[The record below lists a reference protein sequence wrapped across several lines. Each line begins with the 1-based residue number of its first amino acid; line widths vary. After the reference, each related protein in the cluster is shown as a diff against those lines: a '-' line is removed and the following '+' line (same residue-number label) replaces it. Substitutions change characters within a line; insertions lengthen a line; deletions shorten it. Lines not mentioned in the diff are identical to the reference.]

1 MADSLGEVL
10 EAGKWEKALFTTYS
24 LSLTFFESVI
34 LRALRKAECHE
45 IWVVA
50 DVDGYRSSL
59 MERGSGGVGAE
70 YHLIPIGLPKG
81 VFHAKCCYLVGTE
94 TDVLTIGSGNL
105 TFGGYGRNLEV
116 LEVLTPGAHR
126 QCFNAFADLLTAL
139 KGREDIVCPDMSW
152 AEMFAA
158 RAYEV
163 GAGDDTG
170 ADYPRLLTSVRRPI
184 KEQLAELTV
193 ASGPV
198 ESLTVLSPFFDP
210 DGKAVQELAAE
221 TKTRRVRV
229 ALPPG
234 DVQSTFPF
242 PKASRWTLPPS
253 AVTLQLEQ
261 EIRPLH
267 AKWIEIETRKGV
279 FALTGS
285 VNGTRQALCGTNNIE
300 AGVLRRDPSGRGWA
314 EWKEAPTPTA
324 YKALTFTRSGMGAT
338 HLVFAELSESGEL
351 HGRIVSLTSA
361 EGRWS
366 GKVQRPDGG
375 SVDIEI
381 EVRSNGQFNLTLP
394 CGDEFILASGLQI
407 VLERG
412 DAVARGWI
420 TNATLLSLPKTQRIP
435 LSSILRMINREETE
449 EDDIALLEYLV
460 VHATDHLRVFQ
471 GYVAAVAKDNPA
483 SPAVERDVV
492 IDLSHLRPQSKG
504 TDPNAHP
511 RDPVTSSA
519 SALERVFAQLRRRLV
534 GSLSSPRSHG
544 LGSVSGD
551 ASEEQVGGEEAR
563 IRARSEERFESAFD
577 RFMDG
582 MHGLVEEATAAEE
595 VRRALLVLW
604 LEVALHM
611 LVRRK
616 GDRAEG
622 VAFMRHWLSLATSL
636 TTAGEKTDGLEQHVV
651 TCAAVLFACGPGR
664 EDAGGQIHETLERY
678 WHGEVGRERAF
689 GALLPHSRFS
699 IAGLFLEP
707 AGASLRES
715 LERVLDT
722 ATLRGELEYALA
734 AAQGGET
741 VPEDLRLFKSAA
753 GRELL
758 AELKAPRPKK
768 RIEFLKK
775 SDFTCPR
782 EYMGLPEICKGEL
795 MKYRVTR
802 CPSCDWLIVRRVP

>member
-1 MADSLGEVL
+1 MADSLGDVL
-10 EAGKWEKALFTTYS
+10 GAGRWEKALFTTYS

-81 VFHAKCCYLVGTE
+81 VFHAKCCYLVGPE

-116 LEVLTPGAHR
+116 LEVLTSRTHR
-126 QCFNAFADLLTAL
+126 QCFNTFADFLTAL
-139 KGREDIVCPDMSW
+139 KGRDDVVCPDMSW
-152 AEMFAA
+152 AEMFAD
-158 RAYEV
+158 RAYQV
-163 GAGDDTG
+163 GTG
-170 ADYPRLLTSVRRPI
+170 EDQVADYPQLLTTVRRAI
-184 KEQLAELTV
+184 KDQLADLT
-193 ASGPV
+193 AKSGPV

-210 DGKAVQELAAE
+210 DGRAVQELATE
-221 TKTRRVRV
+221 IQSRRVRV

-234 DVQSTFPF
+234 DAQSSFPF
-242 PKASRWTLPPS
+242 PKAVRWSMPPS

-261 EIRPLH
+261 ESRPLH
-267 AKWIEIETRKGV
+267 AKWIEIETGEGV

-285 VNGTRQALCGTNNIE
+285 VNGTRQALCGTDNIE
-300 AGVLRRDPSGRGWA
+300 AGVLRHDPSGRGWA
-314 EWKEAPTPTA
+314 EWQEAPTPTS
-324 YKALTFTRSGMGAT
+324 YKALTFRRSGMGAT

-375 SVDIEI
+375 SVEIEI
-381 EVRSNGQFNLTLP
+381 EVRGDGQFSHPLP
-394 CGDEFILASGLQI
+394 GGDEFILASGLQI
-407 VLERG
+407 VLERD

-449 EDDIALLEYLV
+449 DDDVALLEYLV
-460 VHATDHLRVFQ
+460 VHATDHFRVFQ
-471 GYVAAVAKDNPA
+471 GHVAGVARDNPA
-483 SPAVERDVV
+483 APAGEQEV
-492 IDLSHLRPQSKG
+492 IVDLSYLQPQHHG
-504 TDPNAHP
+504 TVPGFYT

-519 SALERVFAQLRRRLV
+519 FALERVFAQLRRRLV
-534 GSLSSPRSHG
+534 GHLPGPRRHG
-544 LGSVSGD
+544 LGTVSDD

-563 IRARSEERFESAFD
+563 MRARSEERFESAFD
-577 RFMDG
+577 WFMDG
-582 MHGLVEEATAAEE
+582 MRGLVEEPTAAEE

-604 LEVALHM
+604 LEVVLHM

-616 GDRAEG
+616 GDRAEA
-622 VAFMRHWLSLATSL
+622 VAFMCHWLSLATSL

-651 TCAAVLFACGPGR
+651 TCAALLFACDPGR
-664 EDAGGQIHETLERY
+664 EDAGGQIHETLEHY
-678 WHGEVGRERAF
+678 WQGEVGRERAVD
-689 GALLPHSRFS
+689 ALLPHSRFS

-707 AGASLRES
+707 AGASLRDS
-715 LERVLDT
+715 LEGVLDT
-722 ATLRGELEYALA
+722 ATLRGELEDALA
-734 AAQGGET
+734 AAQSGGT
-741 VPEDLRLFKSAA
+741 IPVDLRLFKSAA

-758 AELKAPRPKK
+758 AELKAPRARK

-775 SDFTCPR
+775 NHFMCPR

-795 MKYRVTR
+795 MKNRITR
-802 CPSCDWLIVRRVP
+802 CPSCDWLIVRRTP